1 MLHHTLDTTFLTLAE
16 YQGQEINIST
26 IYRVYSDFTSF
37 SCVYLCVCACMYCVL
52 ISQSCQ
58 TLCDP
63 RTLDHQAPLS
73 MEFSRQKCWSGFPF
87 LSSLYAVLSH
97 V

>member
-37 SCVYLCVCACMYCVL
+37 SCVYVCVCV
-52 ISQSCQ
+52 
-58 TLCDP
+58 
-63 RTLDHQAPLS
+63 
-73 MEFSRQKCWSGFPF
+73 
-87 LSSLYAVLSH
+87 H
-97 V
+97 VCIVC